1 MLKVSLSVLW
11 VLLRK
16 GPWVLKKRNGSFII
30 ILYVSR
36 SQSVVHILYGSPGAS
51 WSQNCFHNNTKMF
64 FAIFTLLTFALVVQ
78 KQGRVKLLAPYHE
91 SKLCSWALYLHNHII
106 QFWGGKKLHL
116 IIFLMKRL
124 KVLILLNLDF

>member
-1 MLKVSLSVLW
+1 
-11 VLLRK
+11 
-16 GPWVLKKRNGSFII
+16 
-30 ILYVSR
+30 
-36 SQSVVHILYGSPGAS
+36 
-51 WSQNCFHNNTKMF
+51 MF

-91 SKLCSWALYLHNHII
+91 SKLCSWALYLHNRII
-106 QFWGGKKLHL
+106 QFLGGKNLHL